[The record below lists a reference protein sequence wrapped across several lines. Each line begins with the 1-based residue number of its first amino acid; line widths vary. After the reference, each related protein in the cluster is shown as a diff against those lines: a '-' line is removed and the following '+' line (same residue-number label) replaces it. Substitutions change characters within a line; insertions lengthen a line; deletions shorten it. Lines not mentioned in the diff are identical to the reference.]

1 MDKNLVVACFKG
13 AVYVFGWLAGIAG
26 IFCFAALLLR
36 ISLSAIRLA
45 AGSPECSP
53 YKPICAALPTTFD
66 YVLFGGALVVAF
78 ASAAFYFGYTRFY
91 HAPEKKRD
99 TWPWP

>member
-1 MDKNLVVACFKG
+1 MITKRSEQRANDQG
-13 AVYVFGWLAGIAG
+13 AT
-26 IFCFAALLLR
+26 LLLM

-78 ASAAFYFGYTRFY
+78 VTAAFYFGYTRSIMLQ
-91 HAPEKKRD
+91 KKNVIHGLGRD
-99 TWPWP
+99 AEFQRKIK